1 MPNKRC
7 TTGPIP
13 AVLDE
18 KVQSTMKKLI
28 KDAINSWKG
37 EYLKMIADLKNEL
50 SDVKNSQEFI
60 SAKYDELKVDY
71 DKQIETNKKLENEL
85 KTLKNQIAENN
96 KQTNKEA
103 VKLDSLE
110 QYGRRLNLEIAGI
123 PFTEGEN
130 TNAIVTEVA
139 ELLDVKITDKD
150 ISTSHR
156 LRSRNDYR
164 PPLIIARFISRDVRN
179 ELYSKRKLTQGINLD
194 QLSVKRISELYIN
207 ENLTPFRKRLF
218 WKAKQDAIKADYKFF
233 WTVNGNIFVRKTENS
248 KPLLITTEQDLNLMK

>member
-7 TTGPIP
+7 TTGALP

-18 KVQSTMKKLI
+18 EVQSTMKKLI

-71 DKQIETNKKLENEL
+71 DEQIETNKKLVNEL
-85 KTLKNQIAENN
+85 KTLKNQTAENN

-110 QYGRRLNLEIAGI
+110 QYGRRLNLEIIGI

-156 LRSRNDYR
+156 LRSRNDNR
-164 PPLIIARFISRDVRN
+164 PPPIH
-179 ELYSKRKLTQGINLD
+179 
-194 QLSVKRISELYIN
+194 
-207 ENLTPFRKRLF
+207 
-218 WKAKQDAIKADYKFF
+218 
-233 WTVNGNIFVRKTENS
+233 
-248 KPLLITTEQDLNLMK
+248 

>member
-7 TTGPIP
+7 TTGALP

-28 KDAINSWKG
+28 EDAINSWKG

-85 KTLKNQIAENN
+85 KTLKNQTAENN
-96 KQTNKEA
+96 KPTNKEA

-130 TNAIVTEVA
+130 TNRAV
-139 ELLDVKITDKD
+139 
-150 ISTSHR
+150 
-156 LRSRNDYR
+156 
-164 PPLIIARFISRDVRN
+164 
-179 ELYSKRKLTQGINLD
+179 
-194 QLSVKRISELYIN
+194 
-207 ENLTPFRKRLF
+207 
-218 WKAKQDAIKADYKFF
+218 
-233 WTVNGNIFVRKTENS
+233 
-248 KPLLITTEQDLNLMK
+248 